1 MKKDNS
7 IKKIFLCIYPLFIW
21 GIGQILTGIIFQLFY
36 IFKNVNNGTSISTQD
51 MIGFINNNTMLIL
64 LFSSVINIF
73 IFMFILYKTNNLNLR
88 INSNINKLS
97 LLTLSAIMGISF
109 YMLSMGIITFFD
121 LTRYSS
127 QYIDTMEILSSGGII
142 LNIISVGIITPIS
155 EELMLR
161 GLVYNNLKKYI
172 NIRSAIFIQA
182 LLFGILHMNII
193 QGTYAVLAGILIGYV
208 YEKSN
213 SLIASSVFHIS
224 FNLCNHLFEVP
235 VFSFIMGF
243 PLGMFI
249 LGLFFFLFSI
259 KCFNRVLVK

>member
-1 MKKDNS
+1 MKKDNN

-36 IFKNVNNGTSISTQD
+36 IFKNVNNSVSITTQD

-64 LFSSVINIF
+64 FFSSVINIL
-73 IFMFILYKTNNLNLR
+73 IFMLILYKTDNLNLK
-88 INSNINKLS
+88 INSNINNLS
-97 LLTLSAIMGISF
+97 LLMLSSLMGISF
-109 YMLSMGIITFFD
+109 YMLAMGIITFFD

-127 QYIDTMEILSSGGII
+127 QYISTMEILSSGGIV
-142 LNIISVGIITPIS
+142 LNIICVGIITPIS
-155 EELMLR
+155 EEFMLR
-161 GLVYNNLKKYI
+161 GVVYNNLKKYM
-172 NIRSAIFIQA
+172 NIRTAIFIQA

-193 QGTYAVLAGILIGYV
+193 QSTYAVLAGILIGYV

-213 SLIASSVFHIS
+213 SLIVSSVFHMS
-224 FNLCNHLFEVP
+224 FNLCNHLFAFP
-235 VFSFIMGF
+235 ILSFIAGF

-259 KCFNRVLVK
+259 KRFNRILIK